1 MNISITSNSF
11 EITNNFKKTI
21 SVNVDGVKNIDTK
34 TNNSKEIKCQIV
46 LGVLT
51 YFDQKYLLISKSTKE
66 VGDILD
72 AKIYQLLDVEI
83 LPFGNNSVDSTFRN
97 YVDRLFF
104 NSYFYFSD
112 GGKYDLS
119 KTLQKQNEPDSQES
133 FVWNSTMLLDEK
145 ITSSFFTKVIQGFV
159 SIEKIDEKIKFAVVS
174 RRSKFRA
181 GTRYNRRGVDDE
193 GNAANF
199 VQTEQ
204 ILETEKNS
212 NSFVILRFYFFF

>member
-1 MNISITSNSF
+1 
-11 EITNNFKKTI
+11 
-21 SVNVDGVKNIDTK
+21 
-34 TNNSKEIKCQIV
+34 
-46 LGVLT
+46 
-51 YFDQKYLLISKSTKE
+51 
-66 VGDILD
+66 
-72 AKIYQLLDVEI
+72 
-83 LPFGNNSVDSTFRN
+83 
-97 YVDRLFF
+97 LFF